1 MIKENNILNLLIK
14 NLKTGD
20 ELAEYLGLTLKET
33 EDYILMRKFLPWQI
47 AFLCSKFFNTTTE
60 RVLIC
65 QHTNI

>member
-47 AFLCSKFFNTTTE
+47 AFLCSKFFNVNPE
-60 RVLIC
+60 EVIYAS
-65 QHTNI
+65 I

>member
-33 EDYILMRKFLPWQI
+33 EDYILMHKFLPWQI
-47 AFLCSKFFNTTTE
+47 AFLCSKFFNVKVNE
-60 RVLIC
+60 VIYAGV
-65 QHTNI
+65 